1 MSGIRRA
8 SHAGSWYTHSSS
20 KLNTE
25 LDEWLS
31 EVPDK
36 INESDVPIKGAS
48 VIIAPHAGYSY
59 SGPCAAW
66 AYKVF
71 DVSAAKRIFVLGPSH
86 TYYLSGCALTTYA
99 TYETPLGNLRVDL
112 DTIKQLRDTGK
123 FKDIPR
129 DNDED
134 EHSLEMHLPY
144 LAKRLT
150 QTFGGG
156 SDGDGDASWPP
167 VVPILIGDNKRDAEK
182 AFGEL
187 LLPHLRDPDN
197 AFIVSSDFCH
207 WGSRFSYTKYTADG
221 TVEGVR
227 SLGRA
232 DRNLPVPI
240 HEGIRVL
247 DHLAMDAIETGS
259 HDAFYDNLKATG
271 NTVCG
276 RHPIGVVMAALEMLK
291 KERAGGDGA
300 ASGSK
305 KGDGVFTFVKYD
317 RSSLVENVSDSSVS
331 YAAAYAVI

>member
-1 MSGIRRA
+1 MSGTRRA
-8 SHAGSWYTHSSS
+8 SHAGSWYARSST
-20 KLNTE
+20 KLTAE
-25 LDEWLS
+25 LDEWLD

-36 INESDVPIKGAS
+36 INDSEVPIKGAR

-71 DVSAAKRIFVLGPSH
+71 DISTVKRVFVLGPSH

-112 DTIKQLRDTGK
+112 DTVKQLRDTGK
-123 FKDIPR
+123 FKDVPR
-129 DNDED
+129 SNDED

-150 QTFGGG
+150 QTIGA
-156 SDGDGDASWPP
+156 DGAAWPP
-167 VVPILIGDNKRDAEK
+167 IVPIMVGDNKRDAEK
-182 AFGEL
+182 AFGRL
-187 LLPHLRDPDN
+187 LVPYLADPDN

-207 WGSRFSYTKYTADG
+207 WGGRFGYTKYTGDG
-221 TVEGVR
+221 TVDSVR

-232 DRNLPVPI
+232 DKDGLPVPI

-247 DHLAMDAIETGS
+247 DHMAMDAIETGS

-276 RHPIGVVMAALEMLK
+276 RHPIGVVMAALEMLRD
-291 KERAGGDGA
+291 ERGGGGTLA
-300 ASGSK
+300 K
-305 KGDGVFTFVKYD
+305 KGDCAFTFVKYD
-317 RSSLVENVSDSSVS
+317 RSGLVEDIGDSSVS
-331 YAAAYAVI
+331 YAAAYAII